1 MSDECNAH
9 DYAMEAAFF
18 ADQERKAGNEQKA
31 APLFERALQLELQA
45 LAATEKTD
53 GLWWSILH
61 RSAGWLALDC
71 GQPRLAEKLACAALA
86 GDPDPA
92 MAGQLREVLTTAHK
106 RMGVNGSTAPEKE
119 RAAETGEVAAG

>member
-1 MSDECNAH
+1 MSDEYTPH

-31 APLFERALQLELQA
+31 TPLFEQALQWELQA
-45 LAATEKTD
+45 LAVAEKSE
-53 GLWWSILH
+53 GLWRAILH

-71 GQPRLAEKLACAALA
+71 NQPRLAEKLACAALA

-92 MAGQLREVLTTAHK
+92 LADQLREVLAAAHK
-106 RMGVNGSTAPEKE
+106 RMEIAAIAAPEKE
-119 RAAETGEVAAG
+119 RAAEPGEVAAG